1 MTELSREVVVVDPVV
16 SVAEVA
22 KFDRE
27 LAEQG
32 ATSAVIDRVG
42 YALAQAAI
50 SLLGGTYGRR
60 VLIVA
65 GRGNNGNDGRSM
77 GHHLNRL
84 GVSALVVEPEAMPLL
99 SMGPQPDL
107 VVDAILG
114 TGLAR
119 PFDPP
124 KLPDGV
130 PVLSVDLP
138 SGISGDTGELVGEA
152 IHADYTAV
160 IGALKFG
167 HLFGPGRERSG
178 RLVRILPELHPVDSR
193 CHLVTARDL
202 GAVIPEVPAQSH
214 KWSAGVMVV
223 GGSAGMRGSAGFGA
237 GGAMAAG
244 AGMVHLVTRAE
255 PNEMIDHP
263 SEVVVDRLESYF
275 AEPVVA
281 ASRRF
286 RSIVLGP
293 GLGGSLQIGNFVRR
307 LLVDTDCPIVLD
319 ADGLTCFRDT
329 ANLARTLTRRRA
341 PTILT
346 PHHGEFER
354 VFGPIEGSPVVA
366 CSQAAIDS
374 GAVVLLKGSPT
385 IVADPSGAVALSAVG
400 TAKLASAGT
409 GDVLAGVIAGL
420 LAQGMSAYEAAW
432 AGAYLHGAAGAGVA
446 TGKVTAT
453 SLVEAIARYYGSLN
467 CVSPAQELLR

>member
-1 MTELSREVVVVDPVV
+1 MDPVV

-27 LAEQG
+27 LARQG
-32 ATSAVIDRVG
+32 ATTAVIDRVG

-60 VLIVA
+60 VLVIV
-65 GRGNNGNDGRSM
+65 GPGNNGNDGRSM
-77 GHHLNRL
+77 GRHLNRL
-84 GVSALVVEPEAMPLL
+84 GVSTSVVEPDAMPLFATD
-99 SMGPQPDL
+99 PHPDL
-107 VVDAILG
+107 IVDAILG
-114 TGLAR
+114 TGLSR

-130 PVLSVDLP
+130 PVLSVDIP
-138 SGISGDTGELVGEA
+138 SGIAGDTGDLVGEA
-152 IHADYTAV
+152 IRADYTAV
-160 IGALKFG
+160 IGSLKFG
-167 HLFGPGRERSG
+167 HFFGPGRERSG
-178 RLVRILPELHPVDSR
+178 RLLRILPELHPADSQ

-202 GAVIPEVPAQSH
+202 GAVMPKVPSQSH
-214 KWSAGVMVV
+214 KWSSGVMVV

-237 GGAMAAG
+237 GGAMAVG

-255 PNEMIDHP
+255 STEIIDHP

-275 AEPVVA
+275 AEPVVV

-307 LLVDTDCPIVLD
+307 LLVDADCSIVLD
-319 ADGLTCFRDT
+319 ADGLTCFRD
-329 ANLARTLTRRRA
+329 ASNLARTLARRRA
-341 PTILT
+341 STVLT

-354 VFGPIEGSPVVA
+354 VFGPIEGSSVVA
-366 CSQAAIDS
+366 CRQAAIDT

-432 AGAYLHGAAGAGVA
+432 AGAYLHGAAGSSVV

-453 SLVEAIARYYGSLN
+453 SLVEAIARYYGGLD